1 MSFFWVLSQTEPCS
15 SAFEEV
21 ALEGIILLSHWFST
35 GDIVPPRGHQAMSR
49 DMFASQLEW
58 GASGI

>member
-1 MSFFWVLSQTEPCS
+1 MSFFWVLNQTEPSS

-21 ALEGIILLSHWFST
+21 ALEEIILLTHWFST
-35 GDIVPPRGHQAMSR
+35 RDIVPPREHKAMSR